1 MYWCINQ
8 NVKKKENSVR
18 CAYTREEWS
27 TRVLLKYKPRRS
39 MRSCARGIKCS
50 SQRWRNL
57 HYWSMS
63 IKRYI
68 CTTTKDQRSNKR
80 SRSGQPGVAKNTQYC
95 KKSVSREST
104 EFSLVSK
111 SFSDNHFHKMQC
123 CCFTVDVFISLRHID
138 GHHKLM
144 RWRFVIHGA
153 IDGYSRLITYLKCS
167 NNNRS
172 STVFELF
179 GIAVGMHG
187 IPSRVRAD
195 FGTENVEVAR
205 FMLNERGINRG
216 SMICGKS
223 VHNQRIERF
232 WGEVKRNVVQRY
244 QNIFYFLE
252 NEQLLDPLDEVI
264 CMRFILF
271 IYRESIGPCKS
282 LKGTGLSTRFQ
293 QRITNHHVNCGI

>member
-1 MYWCINQ
+1 M
-8 NVKKKENSVR
+8 K
-18 CAYTREEWS
+18 
-27 TRVLLKYKPRRS
+27 
-39 MRSCARGIKCS
+39 
-50 SQRWRNL
+50 
-57 HYWSMS
+57 
-63 IKRYI
+63 
-68 CTTTKDQRSNKR
+68 
-80 SRSGQPGVAKNTQYC
+80 
-95 KKSVSREST
+95 
-104 EFSLVSK
+104 
-111 SFSDNHFHKMQC
+111 C

-138 GHHKLM
+138 GHHKLI

-153 IDGYSRLITYLKCS
+153 IDGYRRLITYLKCS

-179 GIAVGMHG
+179 GIAVGRHG

-252 NEQLLDPLDEVI
+252 NEQLLDPLDESDLYALHFVYLPRI
-264 CMRFILF
+264 NWALQELERDWAFH
-271 IYRESIGPCKS
+271 P
-282 LKGTGLSTRFQ
+282 LSTADNKSPRQ
-293 QRITNHHVNCGI
+293 LWHLGMTNLLNTDPESLEAAEISNWDDYGIDDDGPLPHVQSDNDVQVPTTEASLCEECLSLLHRTIEPLYEDGNEGINVYSDTVEFIRQHQTFPCCNL

>member
-1 MYWCINQ
+1 
-8 NVKKKENSVR
+8 
-18 CAYTREEWS
+18 
-27 TRVLLKYKPRRS
+27 

-80 SRSGQPGVAKNTQYC
+80 SRPGQPGVAKNTQYC

-111 SFSDNHFHKMQC
+111 SFTDNHFHKMKC

-172 STVFELF
+172 SNVFELF
-179 GIAVGMHG
+179 RIAVGRHG

-223 VHNQRIERF
+223 LHNQRIERF

-244 QNIFYFLE
+244 RNIFYFLE
-252 NEQLLDPLDEVI
+252 NEQLLDPLDESDLYALHFVYLPRI
-264 CMRFILF
+264 NWALQELERDWAFH
-271 IYRESIGPCKS
+271 P
-282 LKGTGLSTRFQ
+282 LSTADNKSPRQ
-293 QRITNHHVNCGI
+293 LWHLGMTNLLNTDPESLEAAEISNWDDYGIDDDGPLPLV